1 MLPLEP
7 EQIARA
13 LDYTVD
19 AERDPM
25 PAGCA
30 VSWERVK
37 VDLARGVQQWEHDRA
52 KRSRAP

>member
-13 LDYTVD
+13 LGYTVD

-25 PAGCA
+25 PAGSA
-30 VSWERVK
+30 VSWEKVK
-37 VDLARGVQQWEHDRA
+37 AELTRGVQQWEHGRA
-52 KRSRAP
+52 KRARTR